1 MRIRELPA
9 CAGKGRLDLGGETVR
24 SSFPAPASVVLGL
37 VSLLSALSAS
47 ACDLGTDPAEPKV
60 RSIQVTPGADTLEA
74 LEVTLLFTAQAK
86 GKNGQDLSPPEFTW
100 ASSDPGVASIDQS
113 GRAVSHAVGSTVIT
127 ATAEEVTG
135 SANLTVQQTGASVQV
150 VPASDT
156 LKGPGSE
163 TQFVA
168 TAKDANGYEAPGV
181 VLSWS
186 SSDSTVARVTNQ
198 GLATAVGPGRCT
210 ITATADGVTASGELI
225 VFPALE
231 GPDPSYR
238 VGAFY
243 YGWYGNP
250 QVDGQWV
257 HWESTALS
265 LFPPEDIS
273 SDYYPL
279 LGPYSSNDPVVLA
292 RHMAWL
298 RRAGI
303 GVIIHTWWGQGAF
316 SDRAVPH
323 ILAAAQEY
331 GIKVAFHMEPYLGRS
346 ANALV
351 EDVQYLYDR
360 YGDHPA
366 FFRSTA
372 SSRESPDSRPKGV
385 FFLYA
390 SGVSD
395 SSCPGGCGVEPE
407 YWADAIDVLHAS
419 SEGAFIVG
427 HQPIGERA
435 ARTHFD
441 AAYEY
446 VTLAQ
451 GEELEFSWALS
462 LPPGLLYVPGVAP
475 GFSARRI
482 RYPEE
487 TFLPRLAG
495 QTYRDQWEAAVD
507 PGIEPFMMVVTSFN
521 EWHEGSQIEPV
532 ADGMT
537 NGLGYAYPTFDP
549 LPADGY
555 LDLTRSLAEEL
566 FLDQDWPPRI
576 PVRAEVATTS
586 DWTWVELADEVRWA
600 APEVVSVSE
609 GATAFY
615 YFDGR
620 ISMNQPLEDAT
631 DGLEVKGILDLAL
644 MGPCTGDPAIFRIGR
659 GHLGTTTLKLS
670 RLANGQWVSSAEF
683 TWDGIHLDD
692 PQNVQSFQVSCAG
705 LFGAGAG

>member
-1 MRIRELPA
+1 M
-9 CAGKGRLDLGGETVR
+9 R
-24 SSFPAPASVVLGL
+24 SSFPAPAPVALGL
-37 VSLLSALSAS
+37 VSILWAF
-47 ACDLGTDPAEPKV
+47 ACDFGTGPADPKV
-60 RSIQVTPGADTLEA
+60 RSIQITPGAETLDA
-74 LEVTLLFTAQAK
+74 LEVVLQFTAQAK
-86 GKNGQDLSPPEFTW
+86 GKNGKDLSLTQFIW
-100 ASSDPGVASIDQS
+100 ASSDPVVASIDQA

-127 ATAEEVTG
+127 ATAADVTG
-135 SANLTVQQTGASVQV
+135 SANLTVRQTGTSLQV
-150 VPASDT
+150 TPASDT
-156 LKGPGSE
+156 LKGTGGT

-186 SSDSTVARVTNQ
+186 SSDSTVAIVSEQ
-198 GLATAVGPGRCT
+198 GLATAVGAGRCT
-210 ITATADGVTASGELI
+210 ITATADGVSASGELI

-238 VGAFY
+238 LGAFY

-250 QVDGQWV
+250 RVDGRWV
-257 HWESTALS
+257 HWEYADFS
-265 LFPPEDIS
+265 LFPPGDIS

-298 RRAGI
+298 RQAGI
-303 GVIIHTWWGQGAF
+303 GVLIHTWWGQGDF
-316 SDRAVPH
+316 TDRAVPH
-323 ILAAAQEY
+323 LLAAAQEY
-331 GIKVAFHMEPYLGRS
+331 GIKVAFHMEPYQGRS
-346 ANALV
+346 ATALV

-360 YGDHPA
+360 YGNHPA

-372 SSRESPDSRPKGV
+372 TSGESPDSRPRGV

-390 SGVSD
+390 SGISD
-395 SSCPGGCGVEPE
+395 FSCPGGCGVEPE
-407 YWADAIDVLHAS
+407 YWADAVDALHAS
-419 SEGAFIVG
+419 PEGALIVG

-435 ARTHFD
+435 TRAHFD
-441 AAYEY
+441 AAYDY

-451 GEELEFSWALS
+451 GEDLEFSWALS
-462 LPPGLLYVPGVAP
+462 LPPGVLYVPAVAP

-495 QTYRDQWEAAVD
+495 QTYRDQWEAAVE

-532 ADGMT
+532 MEGMT
-537 NGLGYAYPTFDP
+537 NGLGYTYPTFDP

-566 FLDQDWPPRI
+566 FLDQEWPQRI

-609 GATAFY
+609 GVTAFY

-631 DGLEVKGILDLAL
+631 DGLEVEGILDMSL

-659 GHLGTTTLKLS
+659 GHLGATTLKLS
-670 RLANGQWVSSAEF
+670 RFADGRWVAFAEL
-683 TWDGIHLDD
+683 TWDGIESDD
-692 PQNVQSFQVSCAG
+692 PQNVQSFELTCAD
-705 LFGAGAG
+705 LFAAGAG